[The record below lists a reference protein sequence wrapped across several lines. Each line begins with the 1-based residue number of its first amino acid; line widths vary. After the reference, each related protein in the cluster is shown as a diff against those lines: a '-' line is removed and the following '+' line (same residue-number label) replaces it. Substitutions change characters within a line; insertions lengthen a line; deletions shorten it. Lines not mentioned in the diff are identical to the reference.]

1 MRLLTLSRVG
11 LLLTNESIC
20 EIMQSTLRICFEPR
34 LSELLRKTAQHC
46 LNDMVQLLFTRLPT
60 FTQEQKPLLKKLKM
74 RSSGEGKS
82 KRKQRSRVKKSP
94 SPKPTETPQ
103 SEASDKNGPDSLT
116 LDTVSTAAAGAGVT
130 AVMSPTGDKSF
141 VGGDMLARSP
151 VGSVQD
157 LSVVSDSE
165 VAVSDV
171 EGDKEKEKPTE
182 VEVVNDNQAQDA
194 CNEGAEVCAPAAESS
209 VAINVTSPGGTTEV
223 TSSGKPAEQQQD
235 FTNEAGVTFEST
247 AETMDSEGSLIPY
260 GLPAVYELLRFLASL
275 INPHEAANT
284 EAQINIGL
292 SLVTTA
298 LEVGVNSLAK
308 FPSLLVLVQDT
319 LCRSFISLLAS
330 ERVGVFASSL
340 RCCFLMFS
348 VLRSHL
354 RLQLEC
360 FLTKLSELISSE
372 SLRVSQEQ
380 RELSLELLV
389 QLYKLP
395 GFVTELYLNYDC
407 GLYTANLFEELTK
420 VLSKNAFPQDRNIL
434 PTHQLALEGLMV
446 VLDQI
451 EKHCQRRISD
461 RVPQPPQ
468 FSPSKKSPVA
478 SVKEA
483 SSIHIMDK
491 GSGHIFGK
499 HSSEDDGSSVE
510 QRNITPQAVPTH
522 ESLMAIKHKKKLFS
536 TGTDQFNVKPSKG
549 ISYLQEARLLSNPID
564 PFEVAHWLRENPHLD
579 KNMIG
584 EYVSNKKNLD
594 ILKAFVK
601 SFDFTGMRIDEALR
615 MFLQTFRL
623 PGEAP
628 LISNI
633 MEIFGEHWHQYAKAA
648 GHGLADEDSPYT
660 LAYAVIMLNTDQH
673 NPNAGKNSVPM
684 TQEQFIRNLRGT
696 NGNGDHDPEMM
707 GEIFQAIKNDEI
719 VMPQEQTGLVKEN
732 YLWKLLLSRSMEEED
747 FVLMDNGMFDHNLF
761 GLTWGP
767 AVASLSYIFD
777 KSGEP
782 EVQRKA
788 VDGFSKCAM
797 IAAHYAMSDVLDNL
811 IISLSKFSMLT
822 SVAEHP
828 DTFKVIDIQ

>member
-1 MRLLTLSRVG
+1 M
-11 LLLTNESIC
+11 
-20 EIMQSTLRICFEPR
+20 
-34 LSELLRKTAQHC
+34 
-46 LNDMVQLLFTRLPT
+46 
-60 FTQEQKPLLKKLKM
+60 
-74 RSSGEGKS
+74 
-82 KRKQRSRVKKSP
+82 
-94 SPKPTETPQ
+94 
-103 SEASDKNGPDSLT
+103 
-116 LDTVSTAAAGAGVT
+116 
-130 AVMSPTGDKSF
+130 
-141 VGGDMLARSP
+141 
-151 VGSVQD
+151 
-157 LSVVSDSE
+157 
-165 VAVSDV
+165 
-171 EGDKEKEKPTE
+171 
-182 VEVVNDNQAQDA
+182 
-194 CNEGAEVCAPAAESS
+194 
-209 VAINVTSPGGTTEV
+209 
-223 TSSGKPAEQQQD
+223 
-235 FTNEAGVTFEST
+235 
-247 AETMDSEGSLIPY
+247 
-260 GLPAVYELLRFLASL
+260 
-275 INPHEAANT
+275 
-284 EAQINIGL
+284 
-292 SLVTTA
+292 
-298 LEVGVNSLAK
+298 
-308 FPSLLVLVQDT
+308 
-319 LCRSFISLLAS
+319 
-330 ERVGVFASSL
+330 
-340 RCCFLMFS
+340 
-348 VLRSHL
+348 
-354 RLQLEC
+354 
-360 FLTKLSELISSE
+360 
-372 SLRVSQEQ
+372 SQEQ
-380 RELSLELLV
+380 RELSLELVV

-468 FSPSKKSPVA
+468 FSPSKKSGAVA
-478 SVKEA
+478 GAEAETVNIMVK
-483 SSIHIMDK
+483 S
-491 GSGHIFGK
+491 SGHIFGK
-499 HSSEDDGSSVE
+499 QSDSVPQSAERLVSS
-510 QRNITPQAVPTH
+510 PQAVPTH

-549 ISYLQEARLLSNPID
+549 ISYLQEARLLSSPLD
-564 PFEVAHWLRENPHLD
+564 PYEVSHWLRENPHLD

-594 ILKAFVK
+594 VLKAFVK

-684 TQEQFIRNLRGT
+684 TQEQFIKNLRGT
-696 NGNGDHDPEMM
+696 NGGGDHDPQIMSEVY
-707 GEIFQAIKNDEI
+707 QAIKHDEI

-732 YLWKLLLSRSMEEED
+732 YLWKLLLSRSLEEED
-747 FVLMDNGMFDHNLF
+747 FILMDNGMFDHNLF

-777 KSGEP
+777 KSGEA
-782 EVQRKA
+782 ELQRKA

-811 IISLSKFSMLT
+811 IVSLSKFSMMT
-822 SVAEHP
+822 NTAESP
-828 DTFKVIDIQ
+828 DSFKVTVDL